1 MTCAF
6 NASLKSEQ
14 KCVALVSHDVQS
26 NGFNY
31 QLRDMK
37 DIERDIDRELRKMLK
52 EPRIK
57 DEDLFETVEEVFD
70 KATVLALLVL
80 KQRGCISKLSG
91 VVSAGKEA
99 RVYLAK
105 SKNDE
110 DVAVKIYFTATA
122 EFKKGIWKYIKGDP
136 RYEWILSLPTHKLMS
151 VWARK
156 EFSNLKR
163 MYEATISVPKPIC
176 VYRNIL
182 VMEFIGENGVR
193 APLLKEM
200 ADAGLLSSEFS
211 QQIFKEI
218 VNSIYK
224 MYWYAGL
231 VHGDLSEYNV
241 MVNNGKIY
249 IIDVS
254 QAVKLEHPN
263 SHMFLYRDISN
274 IVKFF
279 REELRLKTPSVD
291 KIYYSILNKN
301 ESQLQ
306 AVIEEYEE

>member
-1 MTCAF
+1 MG
-6 NASLKSEQ
+6 
-14 KCVALVSHDVQS
+14 DV
-26 NGFNY
+26 
-31 QLRDMK
+31 DK
-37 DIERDIDRELRKMLK
+37 DVDRELGKRLR
-52 EPRIK
+52 EPRIR

-70 KATVLALLVL
+70 RATVLALLEL
-80 KQRGCISKLSG
+80 KQRGCLSKLSG

-105 SKNDE
+105 GKSGE
-110 DVAVKIYFTATA
+110 YVAVKIYLTATA

-136 RYEWILSLPTHKLMS
+136 RYEWVLSLPTHKLMS

-163 MYEATISVPKPIC
+163 MYGASVSVPKPIC

-193 APLLKEM
+193 APLLKE
-200 ADAGLLSSEFS
+200 AAEAGLLGRDFAV
-211 QQIFKEI
+211 QIFTEI
-218 VNSIYK
+218 VRNVYR

-241 MVNNGKIY
+241 MLHDDRVY

-279 REELRLKTPSVD
+279 RDELKLRTLPID
-291 KIYYSILNKN
+291 KIYYGILNKD
-301 ESQLQ
+301 EAQLQ
-306 AVIEEYEE
+306 SLIEEYEE

>member
-1 MTCAF
+1 MG
-6 NASLKSEQ
+6 
-14 KCVALVSHDVQS
+14 DV
-26 NGFNY
+26 
-31 QLRDMK
+31 DK
-37 DIERDIDRELRKMLK
+37 DVDRELGKRLR
-52 EPRIK
+52 EPRIR

-70 KATVLALLVL
+70 RATVLALLEL
-80 KQRGCISKLSG
+80 KQRGCLSKLSG

-105 SKNDE
+105 GKSGE
-110 DVAVKIYFTATA
+110 YVAVKIYLTATA

-136 RYEWILSLPTHKLMS
+136 RYEWVLSLPTHKLMS

-163 MYEATISVPKPIC
+163 MYGASVSVPKPIC

-193 APLLKEM
+193 APILKE
-200 ADAGLLSSEFS
+200 AAEAGLLDRDFAV
-211 QQIFKEI
+211 QIFTEI
-218 VNSIYK
+218 VRNVYR

-241 MVNNGKIY
+241 MLHGDRVY

-279 REELRLKTPSVD
+279 RDELKLRTLPID
-291 KIYYSILNKN
+291 KIYYGILNKD
-301 ESQLQ
+301 EAQLQ
-306 AVIEEYEE
+306 SLIEEYEE

>member
-1 MTCAF
+1 MG
-6 NASLKSEQ
+6 
-14 KCVALVSHDVQS
+14 DV
-26 NGFNY
+26 
-31 QLRDMK
+31 
-37 DIERDIDRELRKMLK
+37 ERDVDRELRKRLR
-52 EPRIK
+52 EPRIR
-57 DEDLFETVEEVFD
+57 DDDLFETVEEVFD
-70 KATVLALLVL
+70 RATVLALLEL
-80 KQRGCISKLSG
+80 KQRGCLSKLSG

-105 SKNDE
+105 GKSGE
-110 DVAVKIYFTATA
+110 YVAVKIYLTATA

-136 RYEWILSLPTHKLMS
+136 RYEWVLSLPTHKLMTI
-151 VWARK
+151 WARK

-163 MYEATISVPKPIC
+163 MYEASVSVPKPIC

-193 APLLKEM
+193 APLLKE
-200 ADAGLLSSEFS
+200 AAEAGLLDSDFAA
-211 QQIFKEI
+211 QIFTEI
-218 VNSIYK
+218 VRNVYR

-241 MVNNGKIY
+241 MLHGDRVY

-279 REELRLKTPSVD
+279 RDELKLRTPPID
-291 KIYYSILNKN
+291 KIYYSILNKD
-301 ESQLQ
+301 EAQLQ
-306 AVIEEYEE
+306 SPIEEHEE

>member
-1 MTCAF
+1 
-6 NASLKSEQ
+6 
-14 KCVALVSHDVQS
+14 
-26 NGFNY
+26 
-31 QLRDMK
+31 
-37 DIERDIDRELRKMLK
+37 
-52 EPRIK
+52 
-57 DEDLFETVEEVFD
+57 
-70 KATVLALLVL
+70 
-80 KQRGCISKLSG
+80 
-91 VVSAGKEA
+91 
-99 RVYLAK
+99 
-105 SKNDE
+105 
-110 DVAVKIYFTATA
+110 
-122 EFKKGIWKYIKGDP
+122 
-136 RYEWILSLPTHKLMS
+136 
-151 VWARK
+151 
-156 EFSNLKR
+156 

>member
-1 MTCAF
+1 MG
-6 NASLKSEQ
+6 
-14 KCVALVSHDVQS
+14 DV
-26 NGFNY
+26 
-31 QLRDMK
+31 DK
-37 DIERDIDRELRKMLK
+37 DVDRELGKRLR
-52 EPRIK
+52 EPRIR

-70 KATVLALLVL
+70 RATVLALLEL
-80 KQRGCISKLSG
+80 KQRGCLSKLSG

-105 SKNDE
+105 GKSGE
-110 DVAVKIYFTATA
+110 YVAVKIYLTATA

-136 RYEWILSLPTHKLMS
+136 RYEWVLSSPTHKLMS

-163 MYEATISVPKPIC
+163 MYGASVSVPKPIC

-193 APLLKEM
+193 APLLKE
-200 ADAGLLSSEFS
+200 AAEAGLLDRDFAV
-211 QQIFKEI
+211 QIFTEI
-218 VNSIYK
+218 VRNVYR

-241 MVNNGKIY
+241 MLHGDRVY

-279 REELRLKTPSVD
+279 RDELKLRTLPID
-291 KIYYSILNKN
+291 KIYYGILNKD
-301 ESQLQ
+301 EAQLQ
-306 AVIEEYEE
+306 SLIEEYEE

>member
-1 MTCAF
+1 MG
-6 NASLKSEQ
+6 
-14 KCVALVSHDVQS
+14 DV
-26 NGFNY
+26 
-31 QLRDMK
+31 DK
-37 DIERDIDRELRKMLK
+37 DVDRELGKRLR
-52 EPRIK
+52 EPRIR

-70 KATVLALLVL
+70 RATVLALLEL
-80 KQRGCISKLSG
+80 KQRGCLSKLSG

-105 SKNDE
+105 GRSSE
-110 DVAVKIYFTATA
+110 YVAVKIYLTATA

-136 RYEWILSLPTHKLMS
+136 RYEWVLSLPTHKLMS

-163 MYEATISVPKPIC
+163 MYGASVSVPKPIC

-193 APLLKEM
+193 APLLKE
-200 ADAGLLSSEFS
+200 AAEAGLLDRDFAV
-211 QQIFKEI
+211 QIFTEI
-218 VNSIYK
+218 VRNVYR

-241 MVNNGKIY
+241 MLHGDRVY

-279 REELRLKTPSVD
+279 RDELKLRTLPID
-291 KIYYSILNKN
+291 KIYYGILNKD
-301 ESQLQ
+301 EAQLQ
-306 AVIEEYEE
+306 SLIEEYEE

>member
-1 MTCAF
+1 MG
-6 NASLKSEQ
+6 
-14 KCVALVSHDVQS
+14 DV
-26 NGFNY
+26 
-31 QLRDMK
+31 DK
-37 DIERDIDRELRKMLK
+37 DVDRELGKRLR
-52 EPRIK
+52 EPRIR

-70 KATVLALLVL
+70 RATVLALLEL
-80 KQRGCISKLSG
+80 KQRGCLSKLSG

-105 SKNDE
+105 GKSGE
-110 DVAVKIYFTATA
+110 YVAVKIYLTATA

-136 RYEWILSLPTHKLMS
+136 RYEWVLSLPTHKLMS

-163 MYEATISVPKPIC
+163 MYGASVSVPKPIC

-193 APLLKEM
+193 APLLKE
-200 ADAGLLSSEFS
+200 AAEAGLLDRDFAV
-211 QQIFKEI
+211 QIFTEI
-218 VNSIYK
+218 VRNVYR
-224 MYWYAGL
+224 MYWHAGL

-241 MVNNGKIY
+241 MLHGDRVY

-279 REELRLKTPSVD
+279 RDELKLRTLPID
-291 KIYYSILNKN
+291 KIYYGILNKD
-301 ESQLQ
+301 EAQLQ
-306 AVIEEYEE
+306 SLIEEYEE

>member
-1 MTCAF
+1 MG
-6 NASLKSEQ
+6 
-14 KCVALVSHDVQS
+14 DV
-26 NGFNY
+26 
-31 QLRDMK
+31 DK
-37 DIERDIDRELRKMLK
+37 DVDRELGKRLR
-52 EPRIK
+52 EPRIR

-70 KATVLALLVL
+70 RATVLALLEL
-80 KQRGCISKLSG
+80 KQRGCLSKLSG

-105 SKNDE
+105 GKSGE
-110 DVAVKIYFTATA
+110 YVAVKIYLTATA

-136 RYEWILSLPTHKLMS
+136 RYEWVLSLPTHKLMS

-163 MYEATISVPKPIC
+163 MYGASVSVPKPIC

-193 APLLKEM
+193 APLLKE
-200 ADAGLLSSEFS
+200 AAEAGLLDRDFAV
-211 QQIFKEI
+211 QIFTEI
-218 VNSIYK
+218 VRNVYR

-241 MVNNGKIY
+241 MLHGDRVY

-279 REELRLKTPSVD
+279 RDELKLRTLPID
-291 KIYYSILNKN
+291 KIYYGILNKD
-301 ESQLQ
+301 EAQLQ
-306 AVIEEYEE
+306 SLVEEYEE

>member
-1 MTCAF
+1 MG
-6 NASLKSEQ
+6 
-14 KCVALVSHDVQS
+14 DV
-26 NGFNY
+26 
-31 QLRDMK
+31 DK
-37 DIERDIDRELRKMLK
+37 DVDRELGKRLR
-52 EPRIK
+52 EPRIR

-70 KATVLALLVL
+70 RATVLALLEL
-80 KQRGCISKLSG
+80 KQRGCLSKLSG

-105 SKNDE
+105 GKSGE
-110 DVAVKIYFTATA
+110 YVAVKIYLTATA

-136 RYEWILSLPTHKLMS
+136 RYEWVLSLPTHKLMS

-163 MYEATISVPKPIC
+163 MYGASVSVPKPIC

-193 APLLKEM
+193 APLLKE
-200 ADAGLLSSEFS
+200 ATEAGLLDRDFAV
-211 QQIFKEI
+211 QIFTEI
-218 VNSIYK
+218 VRNVYR

-241 MVNNGKIY
+241 MLHGDRVY

-279 REELRLKTPSVD
+279 RDELKLRTLPID
-291 KIYYSILNKN
+291 KIYYGILNKD
-301 ESQLQ
+301 EAQLQ
-306 AVIEEYEE
+306 SLIEEYEE

>member
-1 MTCAF
+1 MG
-6 NASLKSEQ
+6 
-14 KCVALVSHDVQS
+14 DV
-26 NGFNY
+26 
-31 QLRDMK
+31 DK
-37 DIERDIDRELRKMLK
+37 DVDRELGKRLR
-52 EPRIK
+52 EPRIR

-70 KATVLALLVL
+70 RATVLALLEL
-80 KQRGCISKLSG
+80 KQRGCLSKLSG

-105 SKNDE
+105 GKSSE
-110 DVAVKIYFTATA
+110 YVAVKIYLTATA

-136 RYEWILSLPTHKLMS
+136 RYEWVLSLPTHKLMS

-163 MYEATISVPKPIC
+163 MYGASVSVPKPIC

-193 APLLKEM
+193 APLLKE
-200 ADAGLLSSEFS
+200 AAEAGLLDRDFAV
-211 QQIFKEI
+211 QIFTEI
-218 VNSIYK
+218 VRNVYR

-241 MVNNGKIY
+241 MLHGDRVY

-263 SHMFLYRDISN
+263 SHMFLYRDINN

-279 REELRLKTPSVD
+279 RDELKLRTLPID
-291 KIYYSILNKN
+291 KIYYGILNKD
-301 ESQLQ
+301 EAQLQ
-306 AVIEEYEE
+306 SLIEEYEE

>member
-1 MTCAF
+1 MG
-6 NASLKSEQ
+6 
-14 KCVALVSHDVQS
+14 DV
-26 NGFNY
+26 
-31 QLRDMK
+31 DK
-37 DIERDIDRELRKMLK
+37 DVDRELGKRLR
-52 EPRIK
+52 EPRIR

-70 KATVLALLVL
+70 RATVLALLEL
-80 KQRGCISKLSG
+80 KQRGRLSKLSG

-105 SKNDE
+105 GKSGE
-110 DVAVKIYFTATA
+110 YVAVKIYLTATA

-136 RYEWILSLPTHKLMS
+136 RYEWVLSLPTHKLMS

-163 MYEATISVPKPIC
+163 MYGASVSVPKPIC

-193 APLLKEM
+193 APLLKE
-200 ADAGLLSSEFS
+200 AAEAGLLDRDFAV
-211 QQIFKEI
+211 QIFTEI
-218 VNSIYK
+218 VRNVYR

-241 MVNNGKIY
+241 MLHGDRVY

-279 REELRLKTPSVD
+279 RDELKLRTLPID
-291 KIYYSILNKN
+291 KIYYGILNKD
-301 ESQLQ
+301 EAQLQ
-306 AVIEEYEE
+306 SLIEEYEE

>member
-1 MTCAF
+1 MG
-6 NASLKSEQ
+6 
-14 KCVALVSHDVQS
+14 DV
-26 NGFNY
+26 
-31 QLRDMK
+31 DK
-37 DIERDIDRELRKMLK
+37 DVDRELGKRLR
-52 EPRIK
+52 EPRIR

-70 KATVLALLVL
+70 RATVLALLEL
-80 KQRGCISKLSG
+80 KQRGCLSKLSG

-105 SKNDE
+105 GKSGE
-110 DVAVKIYFTATA
+110 YVAVKIYLTATA

-136 RYEWILSLPTHKLMS
+136 RYEWVLSLPTHKLMS

-163 MYEATISVPKPIC
+163 MYGASVSVPKPIC

-193 APLLKEM
+193 APLLKE
-200 ADAGLLSSEFS
+200 AAEAGLLDRDFAV
-211 QQIFKEI
+211 QIFTEI
-218 VNSIYK
+218 VRNVYR

-241 MVNNGKIY
+241 MLHGDRVY

-279 REELRLKTPSVD
+279 RDELKLRTLPID
-291 KIYYSILNKN
+291 KIYYGILNKD
-301 ESQLQ
+301 EAQLQ
-306 AVIEEYEE
+306 SLIEEYEE

>member
-1 MTCAF
+1 MG
-6 NASLKSEQ
+6 
-14 KCVALVSHDVQS
+14 DV
-26 NGFNY
+26 
-31 QLRDMK
+31 DK
-37 DIERDIDRELRKMLK
+37 DVDRELGKRLR
-52 EPRIK
+52 EPRIR

-70 KATVLALLVL
+70 RATVLALLEL
-80 KQRGCISKLSG
+80 KQRGCLSKLSG

-105 SKNDE
+105 GKSGE
-110 DVAVKIYFTATA
+110 YVAVKIYLTATA

-136 RYEWILSLPTHKLMS
+136 RYEWVLSLPTHKLMS

-163 MYEATISVPKPIC
+163 MYGASVSVPKPIC

-193 APLLKEM
+193 APLLKE
-200 ADAGLLSSEFS
+200 AAEAGLLDRDFAV
-211 QQIFKEI
+211 QIFTEI
-218 VNSIYK
+218 VRNVYR

-241 MVNNGKIY
+241 MLHGDRVY

-263 SHMFLYRDISN
+263 SHVFLYRDISN

-279 REELRLKTPSVD
+279 RDELKLRTLPID
-291 KIYYSILNKN
+291 KIYYGILNKD
-301 ESQLQ
+301 EAQLQ
-306 AVIEEYEE
+306 SLVEEYEE

>member
-1 MTCAF
+1 MG
-6 NASLKSEQ
+6 
-14 KCVALVSHDVQS
+14 DV
-26 NGFNY
+26 
-31 QLRDMK
+31 DK
-37 DIERDIDRELRKMLK
+37 DVDRELGKRLR
-52 EPRIK
+52 EPRIR

-70 KATVLALLVL
+70 RATVLALLEL
-80 KQRGCISKLSG
+80 KQRGCLSKLSG

-105 SKNDE
+105 GESGE
-110 DVAVKIYFTATA
+110 YVAVKIYLTATA

-136 RYEWILSLPTHKLMS
+136 RYEWVLSLPTHKLMS

-163 MYEATISVPKPIC
+163 MYGASVSVPKPIC

-193 APLLKEM
+193 APLLKE
-200 ADAGLLSSEFS
+200 AAEAGLLDRDFAV
-211 QQIFKEI
+211 QIFTEI
-218 VNSIYK
+218 VRNVYR

-241 MVNNGKIY
+241 MLHGDRVY

-279 REELRLKTPSVD
+279 RDELKLRTLPID
-291 KIYYSILNKN
+291 KIYYGILNKD
-301 ESQLQ
+301 EAQLQ
-306 AVIEEYEE
+306 SLVEEYEE